1 MISGPYCATFA
12 AMFLNEFVEKG
23 ISWAHLDIAG
33 VDYYKEEWGVCSRGA
48 SAWGVRTCLDF
59 LAGA

>member
-1 MISGPYCATFA
+1 
-12 AMFLNEFVEKG
+12 MFLNEFVEKG